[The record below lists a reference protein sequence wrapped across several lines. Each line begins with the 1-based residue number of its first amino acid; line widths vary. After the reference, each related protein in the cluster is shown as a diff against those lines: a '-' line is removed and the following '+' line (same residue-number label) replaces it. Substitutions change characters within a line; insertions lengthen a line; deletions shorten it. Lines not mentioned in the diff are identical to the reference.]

1 MTILNPE
8 MFSFLLSHRLNNRKA
23 RLARVAKE
31 TRHTSEGENPDSP
44 NEDPNM
50 PSSSKPVN
58 QNKPEPKPFISKL
71 DQLVYEPGMLV
82 SILDRDRN
90 EVGTG
95 KVFQV
100 EGRWQGKSLA
110 DVGWC
115 VVDVTNLK
123 VENSKEVLNP
133 SEVTGRTFEEAVTQ
147 NGGIMRVAWDTEKL
161 VPLLNLFER

>member
-1 MTILNPE
+1 M
-8 MFSFLLSHRLNNRKA
+8 HRLNNRKA

-44 NEDPNM
+44 NEDQPNM
-50 PSSSKPVN
+50 PSNSKSVN
-58 QNKPEPKPFISKL
+58 QSKPEPKPFISKH
-71 DQLVYEPGMLV
+71 DQLVYEPGMIVL
-82 SILDRDRN
+82 ILDRDRN

-110 DVGWC
+110 DAGLC
-115 VVDVTNLK
+115 VVDVIKLK
-123 VENSKEVLNP
+123 VESSKEVLNP

-161 VPLLNLFER
+161 VPLLNFIEV